1 MAQQQN
7 AENVEKSVLIPV
19 SVDSET
25 SETDLENEVIEAK
38 VPKQGTEVS
47 KMAQK
52 WFQSVFIKV
61 LSRFFTVKV
70 SLYFS
75 FPRSTF

>member
-25 SETDLENEVIEAK
+25 SETDLENEVIEAR
-38 VPKQGTEVS
+38 VPKQGTEVL